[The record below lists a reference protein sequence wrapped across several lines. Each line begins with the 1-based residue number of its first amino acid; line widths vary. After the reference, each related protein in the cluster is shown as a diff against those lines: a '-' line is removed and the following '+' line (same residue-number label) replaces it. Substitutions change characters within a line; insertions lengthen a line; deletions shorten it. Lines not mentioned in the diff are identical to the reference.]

1 MNPLTKNNPFKS
13 SEPGAQPQPLVG
25 RRQAVGLAG
34 LIFAGLLLLAA
45 LTFAGGAV
53 AQSTS
58 TPSEPPDAESGVA
71 IYGERC
77 ANCHGQ
83 QGLGDGELAAD
94 LPNPPTALASADYLR
109 GAVPSEMF
117 DTITNGRVDQGMPP
131 FGPTSS
137 NPLDDAQRWDAI
149 AAIYSLGTPLESVNQ
164 GQQVYEENC
173 LACHGAEGLGDG
185 PEAAGL
191 DKTPGDLSSLDYW
204 ASRSNQAVFDTLAA
218 GNQITAHEYDLGDD
232 DLWATVDYIRTF
244 SYGYTDALALFRP
257 LASAA
262 ISGPIVN
269 GTTGEPP
276 GGELTAL
283 LRAFTRDL
291 EITLTMTDTVDA
303 EGQYS
308 FELSDVPQEWFYRV
322 GVTYDGVDFGSD
334 FTQLTYLQPEAEL
347 PITVYDKT
355 DDASA
360 LSIQQLHM
368 VLTFAEDLLQVGEL
382 YVVSNNEPTVF
393 VGQTGNPSEGTFEF
407 AVPEAAENVA
417 VQRGFGSIDSFI
429 PASEV
434 ISTADGR
441 ADTLPVRPG
450 QATLIMLVQYD
461 LPYGEGVT
469 LSHPL
474 YYNTANVNLV
484 MPDAGVSLKEGDG
497 WFDTGQQAMETGN
510 FISFGQDAL
519 TAGSSLTLELEGQP
533 RVTTSSSNAP
543 GSVIQ
548 NNATELLIGVGMAL
562 VVIVVAAV
570 AIRRWRSGPEEY
582 AYSREELI
590 EAIAELDAEHEA
602 GTIGEEE
609 YQEER
614 EALMDELRA
623 IWEEED
629 GA

>member
-1 MNPLTKNNPFKS
+1 MNPPTKNNPFKS
-13 SEPGAQPQPLVG
+13 SEPGARARPLV
-25 RRQAVGLAG
+25 AIAG
-34 LIFAGLLLLAA
+34 LLFAGLLLLAA

-71 IYGERC
+71 IYSERC

-94 LPNPPTALASADYLR
+94 LPNPPTALASPDYLR
-109 GAVPSEMF
+109 AAVPSEMF
-117 DTITNGRVDQGMPP
+117 DTITNGRVDRGMPP

-137 NPLDDAQRWDAI
+137 NPLDDAQRWDAV
-149 AAIYSLGTPLESVNQ
+149 AAIYSLGTPLENVDQ
-164 GQQVYEENC
+164 GQRVYEENC

-191 DKTPGDLSSLDYW
+191 EKTPGDLSSLDYW
-204 ASRSNQAVFDTLAA
+204 ASRSNQAVFDTLSA
-218 GNQITAHEYDLGDD
+218 GNQIAAHDYDLAED

-262 ISGPIVN
+262 ISGQIVN

-276 GGELTAL
+276 SGELTAL

-303 EGQYS
+303 EGQYG

-434 ISTADGR
+434 ITTADGR

-461 LPYGEGVT
+461 LPYDEGVT

-474 YYNTANVNLV
+474 YFNTANVNLV

-519 TAGSSLTLELEGQP
+519 TAGSNLTLELEGQP
-533 RVTTSSSNAP
+533 RVTTSSNNAT

-562 VVIVVAAV
+562 AVIVVAAV
-570 AIRRWRSGPEEY
+570 AIRRWRSEPEEY
-582 AYSREELI
+582 AYTREELI

-629 GA
+629 EA